1 MGTALLPFRIKMR
14 MIFEKITF
22 QFISTYFSLFQHISS
37 LFFQFDINSL
47 VSNLFIFTFVDT

>member
-1 MGTALLPFRIKMR
+1 MGTALLCFRIKMR

-22 QFISTYFSLFQHISS
+22 QFISTYFK
-37 LFFQFDINSL
+37 FFVQFDINSL